1 MTTKLSVNLNKI
13 ALLRNSRGRDFP
25 SVVGFAKK
33 FIALG
38 VHGITVHPR
47 EDERHITRQDA
58 RDLAKLLADYPD
70 VEYNIEGYPSEE
82 FLDLVEECQPD
93 QATLVPDAV
102 DQLTSDHG
110 WDVVWHGE
118 LLTMVTERLKK
129 SGIRVAAFLDPDIE
143 QVKRVAATG
152 VDRIELYT
160 EEFASSYGTSDES
173 KVLDKYRAAAAEAER
188 MELEVNA
195 GHDLDSENLATFLTI
210 PNVLEVSIGHVLTV
224 ECIEKGMPV
233 VVKEYLDI
241 CQASTQS
248 SS

>member
-1 MTTKLSVNLNKI
+1 MTQLSINLNKI

-25 SVVGFAKK
+25 NVVEFAKK

-70 VEYNIEGYPSEE
+70 VEFNIEGYPSED
-82 FLDLVEECQPD
+82 FLDLVEECNPD
-93 QATLVPDAV
+93 QCTLVPDAV

-110 WDVVWHGE
+110 WDVAWHAE
-118 LLTMVTERLKK
+118 LLEMVTERLKK
-129 SGIRVAAFLDPDIE
+129 SGIRVAAFLDPDVE
-143 QVKRVAATG
+143 QVRRVAETG

-160 EEFASSYGTSDES
+160 EEFASTYGTAQQAA
-173 KVLDKYRAAAAEAER
+173 VIAKYNEAAAEAQR

-195 GHDLDSENLATFLTI
+195 GHDLDSNNLATFLTI
-210 PNVLEVSIGHVLTV
+210 PGILEVSIGHVLTV
-224 ECIEKGMPV
+224 ECIEQGMPTV
-233 VVKEYLDI
+233 VNKYLEI
-241 CQASTQS
+241 CKASA
-248 SS
+248 